1 MAKEEKVNFLI
12 DESIIA
18 KVLGTENFAS
28 DEAAILEL
36 IKNAYDALST
46 NLTIVFIDDKIIIK
60 DDGKG
65 MTKDVVKEKWMYVGM
80 GNNEY
85 EMIDSNKNKRIISG
99 AKGVG
104 RFALARLGKNVV
116 MYTKT
121 KNEVCVEWKT
131 NWQETYI
138 AENKEKKEKGTTFII
153 EGLFAEWD
161 IKKIEA
167 LKNYISRTYRD
178 KNMNIF
184 IEYNNAKIKINPYSF
199 I

>member
-1 MAKEEKVNFLI
+1 MNKRDRE
-12 DESIIA
+12 IA
-18 KVLGTENFAS
+18 TDL
-28 DEAAILEL
+28 
-36 IKNAYDALST
+36 AY
-46 NLTIVFIDDKIIIK
+46 KII
-60 DDGKG
+60 
-65 MTKDVVKEKWMYVGM
+65 KEV
-80 GNNEY
+80 
-85 EMIDSNKNKRIISG
+85 G

-161 IKKIEA
+161 IKRIEA

-178 KNMNIF
+178 NNMNIF
-184 IEYNNAKIKINPYSF
+184 IEYNNAKIKINPYSLKGKPGIDCKSVIKLAIKNGILNINILSDEF
-199 I
+199 MNKANKLCKKIDIQNFKKKIILKDVCNEIDNVEDKLKKVG